1 MLNVLRRDTGY
12 KNKGDYVIFKAVKI
26 ILIDYFEGRGRV
38 EYFLNRHAV
47 QGV

>member
-1 MLNVLRRDTGY
+1 MLFRRDTEY

-26 ILIDYFEGRGRV
+26 ILIDYFEGRRRV